1 MRELRV
7 LQRVPGLAL
16 KNKNETKSAALFNP
30 ARRWKGESMKTLNI
44 VFTVLVWT
52 VVGFALWAVF
62 PVVMKVIA
70 LLTKLHNA
78 WS

>member
-1 MRELRV
+1 
-7 LQRVPGLAL
+7 
-16 KNKNETKSAALFNP
+16 
-30 ARRWKGESMKTLNI
+30 MKTLNL
-44 VFTVLVWT
+44 VFTLLVWT
-52 VVGFALWAVF
+52 VVGFALWAIF